1 VIERLHVVDFKGIRD
16 LEVSLRPLTVLV
28 GANGVGKTSLLEAV
42 YVVGLAVR
50 RPGGSDR
57 GTFDVGRWA
66 REHLIRSGASALRID
81 LSSDV
86 GAMSLHTPRAGGVA
100 LSLGGPDS
108 DAPGL
113 SMAREDSGL
122 TLLGDRPATEAE
134 RDLIASHIA
143 TVGAATRV
151 RFDPERMSAAAA
163 VSSVVPRLSHDGAG
177 LPALLQY
184 LHGLR
189 DGSVEAIEAAVR
201 AIVPRFR
208 RVQFCPTSIHE
219 VKTEYLSVE
228 GQQVPRVVEHDQA
241 GVELLV
247 AFDDGAVVPAAHV
260 SEGTLLAL
268 AALTLAHAP
277 SVHQRR
283 TILIDDLDRALHP
296 AAQHRLVEA
305 LYKVLAATP
314 DLQIL
319 ATTHS
324 PDLVDACA
332 AEDVR
337 VLSRDAEGHTAA
349 RALSEHPEAEKWLK
363 LLRVGEFWGTVGE
376 DWVTAAAPT
385 P

>member
-1 VIERLHVVDFKGIRD
+1 MLRSLRVVDFKGIRD
-16 LEVSLRPLTVLV
+16 LEVSLRPLTVFV

-42 YVVGLAVR
+42 YVVGLVLR
-50 RPGGSDR
+50 LQREGEWES
-57 GTFDVGRWA
+57 FDAGRWA
-66 REHLIRSGASALRID
+66 RKHLIRGGASELCIEVGSDAAAASLRVSADESAL
-81 LSSDV
+81 SFKGVS
-86 GAMSLHTPRAGGVA
+86 GGV
-100 LSLGGPDS
+100 LDGSVDGRGKFLVQGSRRSLTPTEKSLVASVGGVS
-108 DAPGL
+108 
-113 SMAREDSGL
+113 
-122 TLLGDRPATEAE
+122 
-134 RDLIASHIA
+134 
-143 TVGAATRV
+143 RV
-151 RFDPERMSAAAA
+151 RLDPERMSAPAP
-163 VSSVVPRLSHDGAG
+163 VSSVAPQFGHDGGG
-177 LPALLQY
+177 LPAVLQY

-189 DGSVEAIEAAVR
+189 DGAIEAIEAAVR

-208 RVQFCPTSIHE
+208 RVQFRPTSIHE
-219 VKTEYLSVE
+219 VKTEYLTVE
-228 GQQVPRVVEHDQA
+228 GQQVPRVIEHDLP
-241 GVELLV
+241 GVELFV
-247 AFDDGAVVPAAHV
+247 TFDDGAVVPASHV
-260 SEGTLLAL
+260 SEGTLLTL
-268 AALTLAHAP
+268 AILTLAHTPAGRQP
-277 SVHQRR
+277 RR
-283 TILIDDLDRALHP
+283 LLIDDLDRALHP

-305 LYKVLAATP
+305 LYNVLAATP

>member
-1 VIERLHVVDFKGIRD
+1 MF
-16 LEVSLRPLTVLV
+16 V

-42 YVVGLAVR
+42 YVVGLAAR
-50 RPGGSDR
+50 RQGDGD
-57 GTFDVGRWA
+57 GEAFDAGRWA
-66 REHLIRSGASALRID
+66 RGQLIRSGAQELRVELVAD
-81 LSSDV
+81 DARVSLRAPRTDATEMVLRAPDGGSFELSTAS
-86 GAMSLHTPRAGGVA
+86 GARLVT
-100 LSLGGPDS
+100 SLGRTS
-108 DAPGL
+108 
-113 SMAREDSGL
+113 
-122 TLLGDRPATEAE
+122 
-134 RDLIASHIA
+134 
-143 TVGAATRV
+143 RV
-151 RFDPERMSAAAA
+151 RLDPERMSAPAP
-163 VSSVVPRLSHDGAG
+163 VSSAAPRFAHDGAG
-177 LPALLQY
+177 LPAVLQY

-189 DGSVEAIEAAVR
+189 DGAIEAIEAAVR
-201 AIVPRFR
+201 AVVPRFR
-208 RVQFCPTSIHE
+208 RVQFRPTSIHE
-219 VKTEYLSVE
+219 VKTEYLTVE
-228 GQQVPRVVEHDQA
+228 GQQVPRVIEHDQP

-247 AFDDGAVVPAAHV
+247 AFDDGAVVPATHV

-268 AALTLAHAP
+268 AILTLAHAP
-277 SVHQRR
+277 GGNQRQR
-283 TILIDDLDRALHP
+283 ILIDDLDRALHP